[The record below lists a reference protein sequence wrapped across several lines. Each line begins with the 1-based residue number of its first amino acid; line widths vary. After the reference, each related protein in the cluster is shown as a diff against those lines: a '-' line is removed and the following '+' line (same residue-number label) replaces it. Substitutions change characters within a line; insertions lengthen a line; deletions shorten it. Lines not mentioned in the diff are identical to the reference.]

1 MNTATVLLD
10 NLYKQCTGLFSQHHE
25 FHDEVTLVVD
35 SSELKVLCLKLRDSL
50 DLAFEQL
57 IDLTVVDYLHYGK
70 TEWTTETATYQG
82 FDRGVSSID
91 EISHISARFSV
102 VYHLLSL
109 NKNQRL
115 RIKVFLEEKNL
126 DITSVTDIWP
136 SANWFEREA
145 FDLFGINFVGHPD
158 LRRILTDYEFVGHPF
173 RKDFPVSGYVEA
185 RYDAEQGRVIY
196 EPVSIEPRVLVPKV
210 IRNDHSVH
218 NGKES

>member
-1 MNTATVLLD
+1 MKTANKILLD
-10 NLYKQCTGLFSQHHE
+10 SLYKACTGLFSEHHE
-25 FHDEVTLVVD
+25 FYDEVTLMVAPT
-35 SSELKVLCLKLRDSL
+35 ELKILCLKLRDSV

-57 IDLTVVDYLHYGK
+57 IDVTVVDYLHYGK
-70 TEWTTETATYQG
+70 TEWQTEAASSQG

-91 EISHISARFSV
+91 EISHYSPRFSV

-109 NKNQRL
+109 KKNQRL
-115 RIKVFLEEKNL
+115 RIKVFLEENHL
-126 DITSVTDIWP
+126 DISSVTDIWP

-145 FDLFGINFVGHPD
+145 FDLFGVNFIGHPD

-210 IRNDHSVH
+210 IRNDNSTD
-218 NGKES
+218 NGKK